1 MSSALRYEIGPI
13 RPPNEAYSLLVR
25 FTRNCPWNR
34 CEFCHVYKGKRFE
47 RRAVADIKKDI
58 DTIRKI
64 RDVIVDLS
72 SKKGHGGAVTESLL
86 EEIYSD
92 PGHSEYV
99 KSVAVWFYF
108 GGRNVFLQDAN
119 SLVMKVDDLVESLT
133 YLKETFPSIER
144 ITSYARAQT
153 IAQLWTVDNLK
164 RLKEAGLTRLH
175 LGLESGLD
183 ALLRLIRKGVTKGQ
197 QIEAGARV
205 KEAGVELSEYVVPG
219 LGGRKWWRDHAL
231 ETADTLNRINPDFIR
246 LRTLKVTRDM
256 PLYGKIESGELE
268 LQTDEEILGE
278 IKLFVE
284 TLEVTSTIKSDHIL
298 NLLEE
303 IDGKLPED
311 KGKILSVIDHYHALN
326 DEQKVAYR
334 FGRRAGMYRSLDDL
348 DDQVTYFRIKK
359 TMHQMEEQEP
369 GSVERQLSRLLDNYI

>member
-99 KSVAVWFYF
+99 KSVAVWLYF

-153 IAQLWTVDNLK
+153 IAQLWPVDNLK

-284 TLEVTSTIKSDHIL
+284 TLDVTSTIKSDHIL

-311 KGKILSVIDHYHALN
+311 KGKILSVIDRYHALN

-334 FGRRAGMYRSLDDL
+334 FGRRAGMYRGLADL

-369 GSVERQLSRLLDNYI
+369 GSVERQLSRLLDTYI

>member
-72 SKKGHGGAVTESLL
+72 LKKGHGGAVTEGFL
-86 EEIYSD
+86 ERIYSD

-99 KSVAVWFYF
+99 KSVAVWLYF

-133 YLKETFPSIER
+133 YLKETFPCIER

-183 ALLRLIRKGVTKGQ
+183 DLLRLIRKGVTKGQ
-197 QIEAGARV
+197 QIEAGTRV
-205 KEAGVELSEYVVPG
+205 KASGVELSEYVVPG

-256 PLYGKIESGELE
+256 PLYKTIESGELE
-268 LQTDEEILGE
+268 LQTDDEILEE

-284 TLEVTSTIKSDHIL
+284 TLDVTSAIKSDHIL

-311 KGKILSVIDHYHALN
+311 KGKILSVIDRFHAL
-326 DEQKVAYR
+326 DEEQKVVYR

-369 GSVERQLSRLLDNYI
+369 GSVERQLSRLLDTYI

>member
-1 MSSALRYEIGPI
+1 VSSALRYEIGPI

-99 KSVAVWFYF
+99 KSVAVWLYF

-133 YLKETFPSIER
+133 CLKETFPSIER
-144 ITSYARAQT
+144 ITSYARSQT
-153 IAQLWTVDNLK
+153 IAQLWPVDNLK

-183 ALLRLIRKGVTKGQ
+183 DLLRLIRKGVTKGQ

-219 LGGRKWWRDHAL
+219 LGGRKWWRHHAL

-268 LQTDEEILGE
+268 LQTDEEILEE
-278 IKLFVE
+278 IRLFVE
-284 TLEVTSTIKSDHIL
+284 TLDVTSTIKSDHIL

-311 KGKILSVIDHYHALN
+311 KGKILSVIDRYHALN

-334 FGRRAGMYRSLDDL
+334 FGRRAGMYRGLDDL

-369 GSVERQLSRLLDNYI
+369 GSVERQLSRLLDTYI

>member
-99 KSVAVWFYF
+99 KSVAVWLYF

-326 DEQKVAYR
+326 DEQKVVYR

>member
-99 KSVAVWFYF
+99 KSVAVWLYF

-326 DEQKVAYR
+326 DEQKVVYR

-369 GSVERQLSRLLDNYI
+369 GSVERQLSRLLDTYI